1 MTSRVLFKAER
12 LFAAG
17 AEIGPVMG
25 LDSAG
30 PVAALAIVFRG
41 QPVAEL
47 VHCAASHGAE
57 LPAAVEELLRRA
69 GMGLR
74 DIRAIAA
81 GTGPGSFTGLRVG
94 LSYVKGLAMALGCSL
109 VGVPTFDSIALKAL
123 EYVPSAPTNTT
134 VCIVS
139 DARRGEVY
147 AGLYRVVSD
156 GLEKVAEPSVL
167 SLQRLV
173 LQLPAEAIVAGDKT
187 VYGVSGLLD
196 SRGVRSTVL
205 NEVELN
211 LRGRYVAAIGAE
223 RLASGEVDP
232 PAALQ
237 PLYVRTAE
245 ATFKPVAAY
254 QDAAVKE
261 RPWSAEKKS
270 SSGSI

>member
-1 MTSRVLFKAER
+1 MTSRVLFRAER
-12 LFAAG
+12 LFSAG
-17 AEIGPVMG
+17 AGAGPVMG

-30 PVAALAIVFRG
+30 PVAALAIVAGGR
-41 QPVAEL
+41 VLSEIA
-47 VHCAASHGAE
+47 HSAASHGAE
-57 LPAAVEELLRRA
+57 LPAAVEELPRQA

-74 DIRAIAA
+74 DVRGIAV
-81 GTGPGSFTGLRVG
+81 GIGPGSFTGLRVG

-109 VGVPTFDSIALKAL
+109 VGVPTFDAAALKAL
-123 EYVPSAPTNTT
+123 EHFPSASPQT
-134 VCIVS
+134 VVCTVS
-139 DARRGEVY
+139 DARKGEVY
-147 AGLYRVVSD
+147 AGLYRIVSD

-173 LQLPAEAIVAGDKT
+173 LQLPADAILAGDKT
-187 VYGVSGLLD
+187 AEGVSGLLGA
-196 SRGVRSTVL
+196 RGMRSTVI

-223 RLASGEVDP
+223 RLSSGAADS

-245 ATFKPVAAY
+245 ATFKPVAASHE
-254 QDAAVKE
+254 AAVKE